1 MAKRNVVVVDRLE
14 DGAMAIL
21 LDLRSEAGRV
31 VASLDKDA
39 FMVNRNNILEMKR
52 PDRNTLIVVDQS
64 KRQAIKARYLNRQA
78 FSIEG
83 AVFVPGRGIISLG
96 NPLNMAQFDGN
107 CMSQSFGPMVGIE
120 GIAATSV
127 PDRMD

>member
-1 MAKRNVVVVDRLE
+1 VAKRNVVVVDRLE

-64 KRQAIKARYLNRQA
+64 KKTSYKGPLLK
-78 FSIEG
+78 S
-83 AVFVPGRGIISLG
+83 PG
-96 NPLNMAQFDGN
+96 F
-107 CMSQSFGPMVGIE
+107 
-120 GIAATSV
+120 
-127 PDRMD
+127 